1 MRRRRQLL
9 LGGPT
14 LALAPFAAPAGAQ
27 DLPPRPVRMV
37 VPYAPGGTTDILA
50 RILAEHFQAEFG
62 QPLVVDLRPG
72 AGGTIGTAQVAQAA
86 PDGTTLV
93 MGTPGTHATATALYP
108 NLPYDPIRD
117 FAPVMLVANV
127 PNIVIVNP
135 ALPIRSIAELIAA
148 ARARPGSINYGSA
161 GNGATTHLSGE
172 LFRLMTG
179 AEIVHVPYRGSGAAL
194 IDLQAGQ
201 IQLMFENLPGA
212 IQHVREGRLR
222 ALAVTSPRR
231 AKATPDLPTV
241 AEAGVPGYAVV
252 SWFAVFAPA
261 GTPASVVARL
271 NQGLRRIMAIPA
283 VRQRMEGLGAEP
295 ADGPP
300 EELARLVA
308 EERARWTR
316 VIQDA
321 QIRIQ

>member
-1 MRRRRQLL
+1 MTRRAFL
-9 LGGPT
+9 LGGLTPL
-14 LALAPFAAPAGAQ
+14 LASPGISALAQ
-27 DLPPRPVRMV
+27 DLPTRPVRLV

-72 AGGTIGTAQVAQAA
+72 AGGTVGTAQVAQAA

-93 MGTPGTHATATALYP
+93 MGTPGTHATAKALYP
-108 NLPYDPIRD
+108 NLTYDPIRD
-117 FAPVMLVANV
+117 FAPVTLVANV
-127 PNIVIVNP
+127 PNIVVVNP
-135 ALPIRSIAELIAA
+135 SLPVRSIAELIAA

-172 LFRLMTG
+172 LFRLMTD
-179 AEIVHVPYRGSGAAL
+179 AQIVHIPYRGSGAAL

-212 IQHVREGRLR
+212 IQHVRDGRLR
-222 ALAVTSPRR
+222 ALAVTSPWR

-241 AEAGVPGYAVV
+241 SEAGVPGYGVV
-252 SWFAVFAPA
+252 SWFALFAPA
-261 GTPASVVARL
+261 ATPAPLVARL
-271 NQGLRRIMAIPA
+271 NQGFRRIMAIPS
-283 VRQRMEGLGAEP
+283 VRQRMEDLGAEP

-300 EELARLVA
+300 EELGRLVA
-308 EERARWTR
+308 EETTRWTR